1 MRVVAKSK
9 EESAAWLSL
18 AVLVGLLGLGA
29 SACVHEHVA
38 PYDRGKLAHPT
49 MTTSDLSGPAESHVH
64 AVHEGAAGGGALGES
79 GCGCN

>member
-1 MRVVAKSK
+1 MSKVQVSNVGWIAQTTVLAIVV
-9 EESAAWLSL
+9 
-18 AVLVGLLGLGA
+18 LGA

>member
-1 MRVVAKSK
+1 MSERAVPNVGWLARLALLALVA
-9 EESAAWLSL
+9 
-18 AVLVGLLGLGA
+18 VGA

-38 PYDRGKLAHPT
+38 PYDRGKLAHWT
-49 MTTSDLSGPAESHVH
+49 MTTSELDGPAESHVH